1 MSTLNYSEAGFTGLE
16 AAIVLMAFVV
26 VAATFAHAV
35 LGTGLTFAGESQS
48 VVHQS
53 VRQTGSGLIAAGSIH
68 GISSRPDRIDTLV
81 IPIGLTAGSEPIDIN
96 TVSIRLVGSAH
107 MEEVCRNNPL
117 IGVFPED
124 GHWSV
129 GERINSDDD
138 HLLEPGERYIL
149 YITPMN
155 RLDCRP
161 SRTFALE
168 IKPAGR
174 VALRVERT
182 VPGSITPL
190 TRLE

>member
-53 VRQTGSGLIAAGSIH
+53 VRQTGSGLVRQVP
-68 GISSRPDRIDTLV
+68 SRYQQQTRRIDTLV

-107 MEEVCRNNPL
+107 MEEVCRNDPL

>member
-68 GISSRPDRIDTLV
+68 GISSRPERIDTLV

-96 TVSIRLVGSAH
+96 TVSIRGFCAH
-107 MEEVCRNNPL
+107 GRGLQNDPL
-117 IGVFPED
+117 IGVFPENET
-124 GHWSV
+124 GASGSGSTATTTISWS
-129 GERINSDDD
+129 
-138 HLLEPGERYIL
+138 LE
-149 YITPMN
+149 
-155 RLDCRP
+155 
-161 SRTFALE
+161 SATFS
-168 IKPAGR
+168 P
-174 VALRVERT
+174 
-182 VPGSITPL
+182 
-190 TRLE
+190 

>member
-1 MSTLNYSEAGFTGLE
+1 MSTSNSSEAGFTGLE

-26 VAATFAHAV
+26 VAATFAHVV
-35 LGTGLTFAGESQS
+35 LGTGFIFAGESQS
-48 VVHQS
+48 IVHQS
-53 VRQTGSGLIAAGSIH
+53 VGQAGSGLILATSIH
-68 GISSRPDRIDTLV
+68 GISSSPERIDTIV
-81 IPIGLTAGSEPIDIN
+81 IPVSLTAGSEPIDIN

-107 MEEVCRNNPL
+107 IEEIYRNNPL
-117 IGVFPED
+117 VGAFPED

-129 GERINSDDD
+129 LERINSDDD

-149 YITPMN
+149 YMRPMN
-155 RLDCRP
+155 RVDCRP
-161 SRTFALE
+161 YRTFALE

>member
-1 MSTLNYSEAGFTGLE
+1 MSTSNYSEAGFTGLE

-35 LGTGLTFAGESQS
+35 LGTGLIFAGESRS

-53 VRQTGSGLIAAGSIH
+53 VRQAGSGLIAAGSVY
-68 GISSRPDRIDTLV
+68 GISSSAERIDTII

-107 MEEVCRNNPL
+107 MEEIYRNDPL
-117 IGVFPED
+117 IGVFPEY

-129 GERINSDDD
+129 RERINSDDN
-138 HLLEPGERYIL
+138 HLLEPGESYIL
-149 YITPMN
+149 CITPMN
-155 RLDCRP
+155 RQDCSP

-168 IKPAGR
+168 IKPAGS

-182 VPGSITPL
+182 VPGCITPL